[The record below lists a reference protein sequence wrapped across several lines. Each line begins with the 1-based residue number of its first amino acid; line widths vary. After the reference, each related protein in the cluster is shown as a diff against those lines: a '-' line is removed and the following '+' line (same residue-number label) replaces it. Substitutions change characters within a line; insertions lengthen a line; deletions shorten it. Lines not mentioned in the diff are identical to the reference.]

1 MRFTRALAVFL
12 LMTACTLDVS
22 FVEDER
28 VTVVAPID
36 RSTVRQPVEIVWE
49 FTGFDTTG
57 PGVVDADDRGFFAVF
72 VDRNPVQPGKL
83 LSSVADDDPTCRRS
97 PDCPDEAYLN
107 INGVFTTTET
117 ALVLPPLVD
126 TRPRERP
133 ETSDWH
139 EVTIVLVSPIGRRIG
154 ESAFSV
160 RFVVD
165 REDR

>member
-1 MRFTRALAVFL
+1 MRFAQALVVFL

-28 VTVVAPID
+28 VTVVAPTD
-36 RSTVRQPVEIVWE
+36 RSTVRQPVEVVWE

-57 PGVVDADDRGFFAVF
+57 PGVADADDRGFFAVF
-72 VDRNPVQPGKL
+72 VDRSPVQPGKL

-97 PDCPDEAYLN
+97 PDCPDETYLN
-107 INGVFTTTET
+107 TMGVFTTTET

-160 RFVVD
+160 KFVVD